1 MLLQHSPCSL
11 TVVLDAYKWLVCY
24 LLKDS
29 DQRLQSQL
37 AMGKDSFTARN
48 DSQTYFCRSLALA
61 YIEVG
66 PCHRNHEILLL
77 LCSLA
82 GRSAASAVWCV
93 CVCVWCVCV
102 CVSVVVLCVCVVVCV
117 FVCVLLLLLV
127 VVVVVVVVC
136 VCVRDRVCVCVCV

>member
-66 PCHRNHEILLL
+66 PCHRNQEILLL

-93 CVCVWCVCV
+93 CVCGVCV
-102 CVSVVVLCVCVVVCV
+102 CVFLLLFCVCVVWCGM
-117 FVCVLLLLLV
+117 CVLW
-127 VVVVVVVVC
+127 C
-136 VCVRDRVCVCVCV
+136 VCLCVCCCCCWWWWW

>member
-11 TVVLDAYKWLVCY
+11 TVGLDAYKWLVCY

-93 CVCVWCVCV
+93 CGVCVCVFLLLFFCVCV
-102 CVSVVVLCVCVVVCV
+102 CVCG
-117 FVCVLLLLLV
+117 
-127 VVVVVVVVC
+127 VVC
-136 VCVRDRVCVCVCV
+136 VCCGVCVCVCVVVVGGGGGGGGCGVCVCER